1 MRTAIILTGG
11 VGTRM
16 SPVTKTLNKAVVPV
30 DGQPVLT
37 SIVSQLGRAG
47 VDLVIV
53 LTGYLSWQ
61 VEFLLAGRR
70 EEMGAELKI
79 QASPANY
86 SPADR
91 LLNSSKLWSKASEII
106 LIYCDNFL
114 NEIDVRAHIENVQSN
129 SVFVQS
135 RSPGNVKVDE
145 IGRVTYHPNRKKEL
159 GWVEL
164 GYWRLDATLLYRY
177 LIEEEDLQW
186 ALKRYTQEQR
196 VDAFVIQ
203 EYRSLSTI
211 EKFAGD
217 RKRSRKTIL
226 LDRDGVLVA
235 SVGKGKYLKKSKE
248 VVFLHEN
255 INLLKNLSQD
265 YNVDYIVVTNQAGIE
280 RGLVTVEEVTEVN
293 QFIATRLLNDGVPL
307 LAFYVCPHHW
317 ESRCSCRKPKSGL
330 LEDAMGDFY
339 LSPSECLLI
348 GDRESDIQA
357 GQSLGIE
364 SFLVSENTPPAEKM
378 AVFKQCATFLL
389 GAHGK
394 HQKS

>member
-16 SPVTKTLNKAVVPV
+16 FPITKTLNKAVVPV

-53 LTGYLSWQ
+53 LTGHLSWQ

-70 EEMGAELKI
+70 EEMEAELTV

-106 LIYCDNFL
+106 LIYCDNLL
-114 NEIDVRAHIENVQSN
+114 NEIEVRAHIENSRSN

-135 RSPGNVKVDE
+135 RSPGNVKIDE

-211 EKFAGD
+211 EKFAVD

-235 SVGKGKYLKKSKE
+235 SVGKGRYLKKSKE
-248 VVFLHEN
+248 VVFLREN

-280 RGLVTVEEVTEVN
+280 RGLVTFEEVTEVN
-293 QFIATRLLNDGVPL
+293 QFIATRLLNEGVPL

-330 LEDAMGDFY
+330 LEDAMSDFY

-364 SFLVSENTPPAEKM
+364 SLLVSENTPPTEKV

-389 GAHGK
+389 GVHGK